1 MHIQKMFRIFR
12 SLIAFSV
19 IFLLA
24 SCGGGGDGCNASNF
38 AFGSIGGAI
47 CKNNQPSISTAISGV
62 AAGGAP
68 IIGNVEI
75 TDKFGVKRG
84 MPIND
89 DGTYKLDVSGM
100 NGPFIVKA
108 HGNIAGVSVTYYSA
122 GTEADVGGTINVTPF
137 TDLILS
143 SIAGKLV
150 NLYLSDESKI
160 PAFAALLT
168 REKIDKSQDALFAT
182 LKPIL
187 IQLGVKETINLI
199 RTVFKADHS
208 GVDALMDLVKVE
220 YDLTTNVAALRNM
233 ITMNK
238 MAEIDVTQPIPLS
251 PIPPSNYKDIDISAA
266 DDVREIG
273 AVLKGLENLFAVGLP
288 TAEKLTSSGLFDT
301 SDDFTQ
307 GGESFK
313 QFIDEYAKI
322 DKIDS
327 NVLEIVNTAFKT
339 HQDFSKEISSEAA
352 LRISD
357 EDFEEFCIN
366 NINDKSMI
374 TLSLDDP
381 RLGEFVK
388 IYKDLKTVYLDN
400 CEYLL
405 TLLEKNILDKE
416 KVSEKNDNP
425 RFALKNIGFS
435 DLSSFETDVRNR
447 LVSMYSQ
454 CQEHYQKG
462 IMALYTAL
470 KTPAE

>member
-1 MHIQKMFRIFR
+1 LKEIKADEQNPEEQKGGANNNTNDNANA
-12 SLIAFSV
+12 IANN
-19 IFLLA
+19 LLA
-24 SCGGGGDGCNASNF
+24 NSNTIANVGTNVNNA
-38 AFGSIGGAI
+38 
-47 CKNNQPSISTAISGV
+47 
-62 AAGGAP
+62 
-68 IIGNVEI
+68 
-75 TDKFGVKRG
+75 
-84 MPIND
+84 
-89 DGTYKLDVSGM
+89 
-100 NGPFIVKA
+100 
-108 HGNIAGVSVTYYSA
+108 
-122 GTEADVGGTINVTPF
+122 TP
-137 TDLILS
+137 
-143 SIAGKLV
+143 
-150 NLYLSDESKI
+150 NLL
-160 PAFAALLT
+160 
-168 REKIDKSQDALFAT
+168 IDK
-182 LKPIL
+182 
-187 IQLGVKETINLI
+187 
-199 RTVFKADHS
+199 
-208 GVDALMDLVKVE
+208 
-220 YDLTTNVAALRNM
+220 
-233 ITMNK
+233 
-238 MAEIDVTQPIPLS
+238 
-251 PIPPSNYKDIDISAA
+251 
-266 DDVREIG
+266 
-273 AVLKGLENLFAVGLP
+273 
-288 TAEKLTSSGLFDT
+288 
-301 SDDFTQ
+301 
-307 GGESFK
+307 FK

-339 HQDFSKEISSEAA
+339 HQDFSKEISTEAA